1 MRKGSFTFGSAV
13 RGTDSGAK
21 RTHMAR
27 VAITVFIIALAAAA
41 TAQAQTGTLRGTVRD
56 SESGERLSG
65 ANVLIV
71 GTTIGTSADLDGEYR
86 IEDIPEG
93 TYDVRFS
100 FMGYETQIESG
111 IRIDAGKTEK
121 LNVKLPPAA
130 GMASF
135 RIDDFV
141 VSAER
146 VLSTQVAIITER
158 MRAITIGDG
167 ISAEQIAKSPD
178 GTSSDV
184 LKRVTGLS
192 VVDNKFVFVR
202 GVTDRYNVTWLDG
215 VPATGTDTSSDRRS
229 FTFDVVPASLLA
241 NTVVVKTA
249 SPDLPGD
256 FTGGLVQLNTRDIPQ
271 EAQLSVS
278 ASGAFGENIAT
289 GTTKRSIGGDT
300 DWLGMDDGI
309 RELPDSLTG
318 TDLAKALPNTWG
330 LADGD
335 APVNGSYSLSYGNR
349 FDAGRNDGRNVF
361 GFLLGG
367 KYSSSYQ
374 EYDYLRR
381 VEDAGGGGLPREEI
395 EGTAYAYKVLWSGM
409 LNLSYAPSRSHRF
422 SARGLYVQ
430 TAKEELKQGYGQVS
444 HDASGN
450 GEKYQIEWDERS
462 RFDLQVGGTHRF
474 GRTRGPRLEWRAFGS
489 NSAADEPD
497 RRYATYDENAFGY
510 MLLKADE
517 RTWISLD
524 EETKGGRADLTWPL
538 GDASIKTGV
547 FAERRNRTYGVSA
560 FSSDPANID
569 MSNPDNWWITTTP
582 IDSVFVADNFE
593 EGKLGFTERDRYSG
607 EYEGW
612 HDLDSWYGM
621 LDVPFTIDKYDFR
634 VSGGL
639 RIESSNQT
647 VESYKATGDTI
658 LSVINETDLL
668 PSVNFTYMPSEWMNV
683 RLAYFRSV
691 NRPELR
697 EMAPVVYHDHS
708 AGQNYQG
715 SANLD
720 RAVIQNY
727 DVRLEAFPEADE
739 VLAVSYFYKDIENAI
754 EDSLHPD
761 TSYRN
766 IRRPFNSDKGH
777 NQGFEIEV
785 RKSLGFV
792 ADFLRGMSVTAN
804 YTYVDSEIEYIQSV
818 TDTTGQIVRTRKT
831 RPLVGQSP
839 WTVNVGLLYSIES
852 WGTTINVLY
861 NKFGERLM
869 AVTLNDGAN
878 VYEADREVLDL
889 AVTQELWDFAELKF
903 AAKNLTGSDIVETQ
917 GELRTDHV
925 VDERNPEY
933 SVSLGL
939 KW

>member
-1 MRKGSFTFGSAV
+1 MTK
-13 RGTDSGAK
+13 
-21 RTHMAR
+21 
-27 VAITVFIIALAAAA
+27 VAIAFLAATFLLPGLAF
-41 TAQAQTGTLRGTVRD
+41 AQTGGLRGTVRD
-56 SESGERLSG
+56 DESGERLSG
-65 ANVLIV
+65 ANLLLV
-71 GTTIGTSADLDGEYR
+71 GTTIGISTDLDGEYEL
-86 IEDIPEG
+86 EDVPAG
-93 TYDVRFS
+93 AYDVRVS
-100 FMGYETQIESG
+100 FMGYETKVISG
-111 IRIDAGKTEK
+111 VRVEAGDTEK
-121 LNVKLPPAA
+121 LNVDLVPAA

-167 ISAEQIAKSPD
+167 VSAEQIAKSPD

-215 VPATGTDTSSDRRS
+215 VPATSTDTSSDRRS

-271 EAQLSVS
+271 ETSFSVS
-278 ASGAFGENIAT
+278 ASGAFGENLAT
-289 GTTKRSIGGDT
+289 GTTMRSQGGDT

-309 RELPDSLTG
+309 RELPDSLEG
-318 TDLAKALPNTWG
+318 RELARALPNTWG
-330 LADGD
+330 LVEGD
-335 APVNGSYSLSYGNR
+335 APVNGSYSLSHGNR
-349 FDAGRNDGRNVF
+349 IDVGRNDGRNVF
-361 GFLLGG
+361 GYLIGG
-367 KYSSSYQ
+367 KYSSSYK
-374 EYDYLRR
+374 EYGYLRR

-395 EGTAYAYKVLWSGM
+395 EGTAYGYKVLWSGM
-409 LNLSYAPSRSHRF
+409 ANVSYAPSKKHRF
-422 SARGLYVQ
+422 TARALYVQ
-430 TAKEELKQGYGQVS
+430 TAREDLKEGTGQVS

-450 GEKYQIEWDERS
+450 GEKYQLEWDERS
-462 RFDLQVGGTHRF
+462 RFDLQLGGSHRF
-474 GRTRGPRLEWRAFGS
+474 GRSGGARIEWKAFGS
-489 NSAADEPD
+489 ESSAAEPD
-497 RRYATYDENAFGY
+497 RRYATYDENANGY

-517 RTWISLD
+517 RTWI
-524 EETKGGRADLTWPL
+524 DLVEDTQGSRVDMTWPL
-538 GDASIKTGV
+538 SDASLKTGI
-547 FAERRNRTYGVSA
+547 FTERRNRAYEVSA
-560 FSSDPANID
+560 FSSDPAQID
-569 MSNPDNWWITTTP
+569 LWDPDNWWITATP
-582 IDSVFVADNFE
+582 IDSIFVDDNFQ

-612 HDLDSWYGM
+612 HDMDAWYGM
-621 LDVPFTIDKYDFR
+621 VDVPFTIDKYDFR

-647 VESYKATGDTI
+647 VESYPATGDTI

-668 PSVNFTYMPSEWMNV
+668 PSVNFTYMPTEWANV

-720 RAVIQNY
+720 RAVIQNF
-727 DVRLEAFPEADE
+727 DVRLEAFPQDDE

-777 NQGFEIEV
+777 NQGFELEV
-785 RKSLGFV
+785 RKNLGFL
-792 ADFLRGMSVTAN
+792 ADVLRGLSVTAN
-804 YTYVDSEIEYIQSV
+804 YTFVDSEIEYIQSK
-818 TDTTGQIVRTRKT
+818 TDSTGQIIRTRKT

-839 WTVNVGLLYSIES
+839 WTVNVGLLYQLES
-852 WGTTINVLY
+852 WGTTVNVLY
-861 NKFGERLM
+861 NRFGERLM
-869 AVTLNDGAN
+869 AVTLNEGAN
-878 VYEADREVLDL
+878 VYEAEREVLDV
-889 AVTQELWDFAELKF
+889 AVTQELWGFMELKL
-903 AAKNLTGSDIVETQ
+903 AGRNLTGSDIVETQ
-917 GELRTDHV
+917 GEARTDHL

>member
-1 MRKGSFTFGSAV
+1 MTRLAKAV
-13 RGTDSGAK
+13 
-21 RTHMAR
+21 
-27 VAITVFIIALAAAA
+27 VIIALLVPA
-41 TAQAQTGTLRGTVRD
+41 TAQAQMGSLRGTVRD
-56 SESGERLSG
+56 DDSGERLSG
-65 ANVLIV
+65 ANLLLV
-71 GTTIGTSADLDGEYR
+71 GTTIGTSTDLDGEYR
-86 IEDIPEG
+86 IEDIPAG
-93 TYDVRFS
+93 TYDVRVS
-100 FMGYETQIESG
+100 FLGYETEVIPEVI
-111 IRIDAGKTEK
+111 IRADDTKK
-121 LNVKLPPAA
+121 LNVELEPAA

-215 VPATGTDTSSDRRS
+215 VPATSTDTSSDRRS

-241 NTVVVKTA
+241 STVVVKTA
-249 SPDLPGD
+249 TPDLPGD
-256 FTGGLVQLNTRDIPQ
+256 FTGGLVQLNTRDIPE

-278 ASGAFGENIAT
+278 ASTAFGENLAR
-289 GTTKRSIGGDT
+289 GTTMRSQGSDT
-300 DWLGMDDGI
+300 DWLGIDDGI
-309 RELPDSLTG
+309 RELPDSLKG
-318 TDLAKALPNTWG
+318 RELARALPNTWG
-330 LADGD
+330 LVEGD

-349 FDAGRNDGRNVF
+349 FDIGREDGRNVF
-361 GFLLGG
+361 GFLMGG
-367 KYSSSYQ
+367 KYSSGYE

-381 VEDAGGGGLPREEI
+381 VEDAGGGGLPRENI
-395 EGTAYAYKVLWSGM
+395 EGTAYGYKVLWSGM
-409 LNLSYAPSRSHRF
+409 LNMSYAPARNHRF
-422 SARGLYVQ
+422 TARALYVQ
-430 TAKEELKQGYGQVS
+430 SAKEELREGVGQVS

-450 GEKYQIEWDERS
+450 GEKHQIEWDERA
-462 RFDLQVGGTHRF
+462 RLDLQVGGTHRF
-474 GRTRGPRLEWRAFGS
+474 GRAGGPRLEWKAFGS
-489 NSAADEPD
+489 ESSAYEPD
-497 RRYATYDENAFGY
+497 RKYATYDQNAYGY

-517 RTWISLD
+517 RTWIDLD
-524 EETKGGRADLTWPL
+524 EETSGGRADLTWPF
-538 GDASIKTGV
+538 GDASFKTGV
-547 FAERRNRTYGVSA
+547 FAERRNRAYEVSA
-560 FSSDPANID
+560 FSSDPAQID
-569 MSNPDNWWITTTP
+569 LWDPDNWWITATP
-582 IDSVFVADNFE
+582 IDSIFVSDNFQ

-612 HDLDSWYGM
+612 HDLDAWYGM
-621 LDVPFTIDKYDFR
+621 VDVPFTIDKYDFR
-634 VSGGL
+634 VTGGL
-639 RIESSNQT
+639 RIESSDQR
-647 VESYKATGDTI
+647 VQSYKATGDTI

-668 PSVNFTYMPSEWMNV
+668 PSVNFTYMPTEWMNV

-727 DVRLEAFPEADE
+727 DIRLEAFPESDE
-739 VLAVSYFYKDIENAI
+739 VIAVSYFYKDIENAI

-766 IRRPFNSDKGH
+766 IRRPFNSDQGH
-777 NQGFEIEV
+777 NQGFELEV
-785 RKSLGFV
+785 RKSLGFI
-792 ADFLRGMSVTAN
+792 ADFLGNLSVTAN
-804 YTYVDSEIEYIQSV
+804 YTYVDSEIEYIQSR
-818 TDTTGQIVRTRKT
+818 TDSTGQIIRTRKT

-839 WTVNVGLLYSIES
+839 WTVNIGLLYSIEE
-852 WGTTINVLY
+852 WGTTVNVLY
-861 NKFGERLM
+861 NRFGERLM

-878 VYEADREVLDL
+878 IYEAEREVLDL
-889 AVTQELWDFAELKF
+889 AVTQELWNFAELKF
-903 AAKNLTGSDIVETQ
+903 AAKNMTGSDIVETQ
-917 GELRTDHV
+917 GELRTDHL